1 MNSIT
6 VNDTAMTPSW
16 YQDYLTSFLAA
27 EAHAFIL
34 HKDIDGYAYE
44 LLSQRRFLISMLAK
58 KRIVVCFDLARGIT
72 FPDEAMR
79 TEALALLNTADAP
92 VSEVDPFERA
102 LAGIGSQ
109 DSAPEDPFA
118 TRKPLDAMQLLE
130 RLLRA
135 KEGKGKVAVIID
147 YADKIM
153 PPQETG
159 NMAADAR
166 TLPVLLQGWGIDRS
180 LGNCNNPI
188 FLLTRDLDDLHSD
201 IRTRMSGYKA
211 IELALPDYD
220 GRVAFLRYYLQRRDE
235 RKRTIPLVDITIEE
249 LARLTAGL
257 NLKNLEDVLLLA
269 AKAQGVTLELI
280 KQAKDEIIA
289 TEYRGLVEIIDPLPK
304 GFAAVGGMEK
314 TIAWFKE
321 EIITPIRNGEA
332 GDIPKGIL
340 LVGPPGTGKTFLV
353 RALAR
358 EIGFNAIALNTE
370 NILGGIVGTSERNL
384 KTVLDLAR
392 SISPVALF
400 VDEIDQSDMSKRG
413 NTSGNPVASN
423 LFSAL
428 LRFMGD
434 ATLRGKVIVFFAS
447 NRPDLLD
454 SALTRFG
461 RIDDTIPIRLA
472 DEKGRYG
479 IVQAQAD
486 LQGCTIEEDAAQHI
500 ARTAIKFSGADLEAV
515 VAKARKLAK
524 RRGSATIALE
534 DAERAMQ
541 HIRPETPKIAD
552 YYSLLAI
559 QACKDTELLEPD
571 EIALLEDPAGFK
583 RRMREAKITVPANLA
598 KSEPDEREERSE

>member
-1 MNSIT
+1 MNST
-6 VNDTAMTPSW
+6 TANETATTPLW

-44 LLSQRRFLISMLAK
+44 SLSQRRFLVSMLAK

-79 TEALALLNTADAP
+79 KEALTLLNTADAP
-92 VSEVDPFERA
+92 APEIDPFERA

-109 DSAPEDPFA
+109 DSDPEDPFA
-118 TRKPLDAMQLLE
+118 VRKSLDAMRLLE

-135 KEGKGKVAVIID
+135 KEGKGRVAVIVD

-153 PPQETG
+153 PPQETA
-159 NMAADAR
+159 NMAADDR
-166 TLPVLLQGWGIDRS
+166 TLLVLLQGWGIDRS

-220 GRVAFLRYYLQRRDE
+220 GRVAFLHYYLQRRDE

-321 EIITPIRNGEA
+321 EIITPIRNGAA

-370 NILGGIVGTSERNL
+370 NILGGIVE
-384 KTVLDLAR
+384 
-392 SISPVALF
+392 PV
-400 VDEIDQSDMSKRG
+400 
-413 NTSGNPVASN
+413 
-423 LFSAL
+423 
-428 LRFMGD
+428 
-434 ATLRGKVIVFFAS
+434 
-447 NRPDLLD
+447 
-454 SALTRFG
+454 
-461 RIDDTIPIRLA
+461 
-472 DEKGRYG
+472 
-479 IVQAQAD
+479 
-486 LQGCTIEEDAAQHI
+486 
-500 ARTAIKFSGADLEAV
+500 
-515 VAKARKLAK
+515 
-524 RRGSATIALE
+524 SAT
-534 DAERAMQ
+534 
-541 HIRPETPKIAD
+541 
-552 YYSLLAI
+552 
-559 QACKDTELLEPD
+559 
-571 EIALLEDPAGFK
+571 
-583 RRMREAKITVPANLA
+583 
-598 KSEPDEREERSE
+598 